1 MAANTS
7 LRVSELDFNEIRT
20 NLKDFL
26 RSQSEFQDFDFDG
39 SGMSV
44 LLDLLAYNTHYMGYY
59 LNMVGNEMFMDT
71 AQLRS
76 SILSHAKITNYV
88 PESRKGAETLITV
101 VINPVEDTSATV
113 ATIDKYQRFLG
124 SDIDGF
130 NYQFVA
136 TNSNTAVKSG
146 STFTFANVNIKQGQ
160 VQTLQYLVEPTNT
173 KRRFKI
179 PSSNVDTSTL
189 VVTVQESTTNTD
201 TIVYNI
207 VDDITTLKGN
217 TYAYFVEEDVDQ
229 KYTVY
234 FGDDIIGKKPKDGSV
249 VILTY
254 LDSAGAVANSISD
267 IRLVGKINGKYSNFV
282 TITANQPT
290 YGGQEKESV
299 EQVRFR
305 APYNYVTQNRA
316 VTRLDYETLITK
328 DYTNID
334 AVSVWGGDEIEPPIY
349 GKVFLSLKT
358 KANYELTNLE
368 KERIKQDLISSRNIM
383 TVIPEIVDPDYEY
396 ILIRGKVTYNP
407 SMTSLK
413 SSELVN
419 YVKAAIE
426 DYTTNELNRFTST
439 FRKSKLQQY
448 IENAEKSI
456 TGSDIQ
462 IYLQKQ
468 QLLDTNT
475 RSNYVI
481 QFNTPLKKGDYQT
494 KLYSYPEF
502 TVRDDNGAIQ
512 TVYIEEVPDS
522 FTGIDK
528 IIVVD
533 PGANYTTT
541 PTVFITGDGVGANAS
556 AKIVNGK
563 VESIEVIDKGSIYTR
578 AIVTISGG
586 GGSSAVAQAVLGANL
601 GTLRTYY
608 FKENGEKVIVN
619 SNFGSINYD
628 SGEVNLN
635 NVIPITVIQNANYPI
650 DIMTINVPA
659 GTEIIPPLR
668 NRIMTLDINDG
679 LAIQIE
685 MVPE

>member
-7 LRVSELDFNEIRT
+7 LRVSELDFNEIRN

-26 RSQSEFQDFDFDG
+26 RSQSEFQDFDFEG

-71 AQLRS
+71 AQLRG

-88 PESRKGAETLITV
+88 PESRKGAEALVNIVIT
-101 VINPVEDTSATV
+101 PVEDQSATT
-113 ATIDKYQRFLG
+113 ATIDKYTRFLG
-124 SDIDGF
+124 SDIDGV
-130 NYQFVA
+130 NYQFV
-136 TNSNTAVKSG
+136 TLNSNTVPKING
-146 STFTFANVNIKQGQ
+146 TFSFANVSIKQGQ
-160 VQTLQYLVEPTNT
+160 VQTLQYLVEPTNV

-179 PSSNVDTSTL
+179 PSANVDTDTL
-189 VVTVQESTTNTD
+189 VVVVQESTTNTD
-201 TIVYNI
+201 TVVYNK
-207 VDDITTLKGN
+207 VSDITTLKGN
-217 TYAYFVEEDVDQ
+217 TYAYFVEEDVDL

-234 FGDDIIGKKPKDGSV
+234 FGDDILGKKPKDGSV

-254 LDSAGAVANSISD
+254 LDSAGMIANNISD
-267 IRLVGKINGKYSNFV
+267 FRQVGKIDGKYSNDV
-282 TITANQPT
+282 TITTSQAS
-290 YGGQEKESV
+290 YGGKEKESV

-328 DYTNID
+328 DYSNID
-334 AVSVWGGDEIEPPIY
+334 SVSVWGGDEIEPPIY

-368 KERIKQDLISSRNIM
+368 KEHIKNELIRSRNIM

-396 ILIRGKVTYNP
+396 VLIRGKVTYNP
-407 SMTSLK
+407 SLTSLK
-413 SSELVN
+413 ASEIIQ

-448 IENAEKSI
+448 IESAEKSI

-462 IYLQKQ
+462 IYLQKR
-468 QLLDTNT
+468 QLLETNT
-475 RSNYVI
+475 SANYVI
-481 QFNTPLKKGDYQT
+481 QFNTPLKKGDYLT

-502 TVRDDNGAIQ
+502 TVRDGSNIVQ
-512 TVYIEEVPDS
+512 TVYVEEVPDS
-522 FTGIDK
+522 FTGVDK
-528 IIVVD
+528 IVMVD
-533 PGANYTTT
+533 PGEKYVTT
-541 PTVFITGDGVGANAS
+541 PTVTIIGDGIGANAV

-563 VESIEVIDKGSIYTR
+563 VESIEVIDRGSSYTR
-578 AIVTISGG
+578 ALVTISGG
-586 GGSSAVAQAVLGANL
+586 GGNSASAQAVLGANM
-601 GTLRTYY
+601 GVLRSFY
-608 FKENGEKVIVN
+608 FKDTGEKVIVN
-619 SNFGSINYD
+619 SDFGSINYD
-628 SGEVNLN
+628 TGEVNLKN
-635 NVIPITVIQNANYPI
+635 LLPISVVKNSNYQS
-650 DIMTINVPA
+650 DILTLNIPA
-659 GTEIIPPLR
+659 GVEIIPPLR

>member
-20 NLKDFL
+20 NLKNFL

-88 PESRKGAETLITV
+88 PESRKGAETLVTV
-101 VINPVEDTSATV
+101 TINPVEDTSATT

-136 TNSNTAVKSG
+136 TNSNTAAKVNG
-146 STFTFANVNIKQGQ
+146 TFTFANVNIKQGQ
-160 VQTLQYLVEPTNT
+160 VQTLQYLVEPSNT

-189 VVTVQESTTNTD
+189 IVTVQESTTNTD
-201 TIVYNI
+201 TVVYNI
-207 VDDITTLKGN
+207 VSDITTLKGN

-254 LDSAGAVANSISD
+254 LDSAGPVANNISD
-267 IRLVGKINGKYSNFV
+267 FRPVGKINGKYSNFV
-282 TITANQPT
+282 TVTANQPS
-290 YGGQEKESV
+290 YGGKERENI
-299 EQVRFR
+299 EQIRFR

-334 AVSVWGGDEIEPPIY
+334 AVSVWGGDEIDPPIY

-358 KANYELTNLE
+358 KSNYELTNLE
-368 KERIKQDLISSRNIM
+368 KERIKKDLIASRNIM

-396 ILIRGKVTYNP
+396 VLIRGKVTYNP
-407 SMTSLK
+407 SLTSLK
-413 SSELVN
+413 SSELIN

-426 DYTTNELNRFTST
+426 DYTENELNRFTST

-448 IENAEKSI
+448 IESAEKSI

-462 IYLQKQ
+462 IYLQKR
-468 QLLDTNT
+468 QLFEMNT
-475 RSNYVI
+475 STNYVI
-481 QFNTPLKKGDYQT
+481 QFNTPLKKGDYLT

-502 TVRDDNGAIQ
+502 TVRDGEGI
-512 TVYIEEVPDS
+512 VRSVFIEEVPDS

-528 IIVVD
+528 IVVVD
-533 PGANYTTT
+533 PGANYTST
-541 PTVFITGDGVGANAS
+541 PTVLITGDGVGANAV
-556 AKIVNGK
+556 ATIVNGK
-563 VESIEVIDKGSIYTR
+563 LESVEVIDKGSIYTR
-578 AIVTISGG
+578 AIVTITGG

-608 FKENGEKVIVN
+608 FKDTGEKIIVN
-619 SNFGSINYD
+619 ANFGSVNYD
-628 SGEVNLN
+628 TGEVKLN
-635 NVIPITVIQNANYPI
+635 SVLPITVVQNTNYESEV
-650 DIMTINVPA
+650 MTINIPA

-668 NRIMTLDINDG
+668 NRVMTLDINDG